1 MVLKHHAE
9 TKMGIRITKEQA
21 SVICR
26 MDEQLKIMFADK
38 PEKQWEHQFC
48 RQQIIQRKE
57 GKVFLLEDHMRG
69 MVYSMLSGGRKWD
82 ELSKKADS
90 QGLIP
95 EIEEIFYHFK
105 NPQKILETSNEQ
117 LYGEMRKHS
126 LTSRSSQAQI
136 TALKKNIVM
145 LQEWEYTY
153 DSVDNYY
160 QQYIDNDNKRKGLA
174 APGISLIKTLSQQD
188 SPNKLKQMDVAL
200 VCEYLKNVGYEFPKP
215 DTHIRRILGRD
226 ILGFSASREAT
237 PYQAIEIIFKLAG
250 LTGKSAAETD
260 YILWAYC
267 ADGYGEI
274 CTSRNPKCTEC
285 VAYKQCQKQ
294 TGDILNSIKNK
305 CLLEALGHIE
315 DSDSFPQII
324 KKAAGPAYYSFQRRV
339 FHGNS
344 VSKELNEEIKNLLAD
359 KIPELLNS
367 ASQKDFDDIHH
378 QICEAILQKYQP
390 VCEQTYG
397 IAQRWL
403 NETLMNL
410 VVIDSAMRNLKID
423 LMRSRKYFHVP
434 VSETIIK
441 IAASKA
447 KDHYLNGL
455 GLKAVPLEQETA
467 GAYQMDWYVPGKTL
481 RFEKWGYS
489 EYMEFQTA
497 VRNELK
503 SFISKGI
510 YQDVLDWGFHA
521 LVETL

>member
-1 MVLKHHAE
+1 
-9 TKMGIRITKEQA
+9 MGIRITKEQA

-26 MDEQLKIMFADK
+26 MDEQLKIIFADK
-38 PEKQWEHQFC
+38 PEKQWGHQFC
-48 RQQIIQRKE
+48 RQQILQRKE

-90 QGLIP
+90 QGFIP
-95 EIEEIFYHFK
+95 EVEEIFYHFK
-105 NPQKILETSNEQ
+105 NPQKIIDTPDKE
-117 LYGEMRKHS
+117 LYEEMRKHS

-145 LQEWEYTY
+145 LQEWEHTY

-160 QQYIDNDNKRKGLA
+160 QQYIDNDNERKGLVV
-174 APGISLIKTLSQQD
+174 PGISLIKILSKQD
-188 SPNKLKQMDVAL
+188 RDNPNKLKQMDVAL
-200 VCEYLKNVGYEFPKP
+200 VCEYLKNVGYDFPKP

-226 ILGFSASREAT
+226 ILGFSTSRETT
-237 PYQAIEIIFKLAG
+237 PYQAIEIIFKLAE
-250 LTGKSAAETD
+250 LTGKSVAETD

-294 TGDILNSIKNK
+294 TGDILNSVKNK
-305 CLLEALGHIE
+305 YLLEVLDNIE
-315 DSDSFPQII
+315 DSSNFSQII
-324 KKAAGPAYYSFQRRV
+324 QKAAGMAYHSFRRRV

-367 ASQKDFDDIHH
+367 ASQKDFDNIHH

-410 VVIDSAMRNLKID
+410 VVIDSAMRNSRIA
-423 LMRSRKYFHVP
+423 LMRSRKYFHVS
-434 VSETIIK
+434 VSENIIK

>member
-1 MVLKHHAE
+1 
-9 TKMGIRITKEQA
+9 MGIRITKEQA

-38 PEKQWEHQFC
+38 PEKQWKHQFC
-48 RQQIIQRKE
+48 RQQILQRKE

-95 EIEEIFYHFK
+95 EVEEIFYYFK
-105 NPQKILETSNEQ
+105 NPQKIIDTPDKE
-117 LYGEMRKHS
+117 LYGKIQKHS

-145 LQEWEYTY
+145 LQEWEHTY

-160 QQYIDNDNKRKGLA
+160 QQYIDNDNERKGLV

-188 SPNKLKQMDVAL
+188 SPNKLKQMGIAL
-200 VCEYLKNVGYEFPKP
+200 VCEYLKNIGYDFPKP

-226 ILGFSASREAT
+226 ILGFSNSREASH
-237 PYQAIEIIFKLAG
+237 YQAIEIIFKIAG
-250 LTGKSAAETD
+250 LTGKSVAETD
-260 YILWAYC
+260 HILWAYC

-274 CTSRNPKCTEC
+274 CTSRNPKCTDC

-305 CLLEALGHIE
+305 YLLELLDNIE
-315 DSDSFPQII
+315 NSDSLTQII
-324 KKAAGPAYYSFQRRV
+324 KKAAGLAYHSFLKGV

-344 VSKELNEEIKNLLAD
+344 VSKELNKKIKNLLAD
-359 KIPELLNS
+359 RIPELLSS
-367 ASQKDFDDIHH
+367 ASQENFDNIHH

-390 VCEQTYG
+390 VCKQTYG

-410 VVIDSAMRNLKID
+410 VVIDSAMRNSKID
-423 LMRSRKYFHVP
+423 LMRLRKYFHVP
-434 VSETIIK
+434 VSENIIK
-441 IAASKA
+441 IAASET
-447 KDHYLNGL
+447 KDHFLNGL
-455 GLKAVPLEQETA
+455 GLKAVPLEQEKA
-467 GAYQMDWYVPGKTL
+467 GAYQTDWYVPGKTL

-489 EYMEFQTA
+489 EYKKFQTA

-510 YQDVLDWGFHA
+510 YQDVLDWGFHSV
-521 LVETL
+521 VETLYVC

>member
-1 MVLKHHAE
+1 
-9 TKMGIRITKEQA
+9 MGIRITKEQA
-21 SVICR
+21 GVICR

-38 PEKQWEHQFC
+38 PEKQWEHQFS
-48 RQQIIQRKE
+48 RQQILQRKE

-69 MVYSMLSGGRKWD
+69 MVYSMLSSGRKWD

-90 QGLIP
+90 QGFIP
-95 EIEEIFYHFK
+95 EVEEIFYHFK
-105 NPQKILETSNEQ
+105 NPQKILDTPDKE
-117 LYGEMRKHS
+117 LYEKIQKHS
-126 LTSRSSQAQI
+126 LATRSSQAQI

-145 LQEWEYTY
+145 LQDWEYTY

-160 QQYIDNDNKRKGLA
+160 QQYIDNDNERKGLVT
-174 APGISLIKTLSQQD
+174 PGISLIKTLSQQD

-200 VCEYLKNVGYEFPKP
+200 VCEYLKNVGHDFPKP
-215 DTHIRRILGRD
+215 DIHIRRILGRD

-237 PYQAIEIIFKLAG
+237 PYQAIEIIFKLAR

-294 TGDILNSIKNK
+294 TGDILNSVKNK
-305 CLLEALGHIE
+305 YLLEVLDNIE
-315 DSDSFPQII
+315 DSSNFSQII
-324 KKAAGPAYYSFQRRV
+324 QKAAGMAYHSFRRRV

-367 ASQKDFDDIHH
+367 ASQKDFDYIHH
-378 QICEAILQKYQP
+378 LICETILQKYQP
-390 VCEQTYG
+390 VYEQAYG

-410 VVIDSAMRNLKID
+410 VVIDSAMRNSKID

-434 VSETIIK
+434 VRENIIK
-441 IAASKA
+441 IAACKV
-447 KDHYLNGL
+447 KDHYSNGL

-467 GAYQMDWYVPGKTL
+467 GVYQMDWHVPGKTL

-489 EYMEFQTA
+489 EYIGFQTA

-503 SFISKGI
+503 SFIRKGI
-510 YQDVLDWGFHA
+510 YQDVLDWGFHV
-521 LVETL
+521 LVEAL